1 MLSCD
6 TAALDDLLAGP
17 GIDARDTQ
25 DRSVLMRAAADH
37 NLLMLAH
44 LLSVGADHSLSDAA
58 GHTALH
64 LAAIAGN
71 DGAAE
76 LLIAAG
82 AEIDALDKN
91 RRTPLWHAAA
101 NNLADAAIVEV
112 LLQAGAATMV
122 RDFRGVSPED
132 LL

>member
-6 TAALDDLLAGP
+6 TAALDDFLAGP

-25 DRSVLMRAAADH
+25 DRSALMRAAADH

-44 LLSVGADHSLSDAA
+44 LLSAGADHALTDAT
-58 GHTALH
+58 GRTALH
-64 LAAIAGN
+64 LAAVAGN

-76 LLIAAG
+76 LLLAAG
-82 AEIDALDKN
+82 AEIDALD
-91 RRTPLWHAAA
+91 RDHRTPLWHAAA
-101 NNLADAAIVEV
+101 NNLPDAAIVEI
-112 LLQAGAATMV
+112 LLQSGASTRI
-122 RDFRGVSPED
+122 RDYRGVSPGD